1 MDDTDYALGRN
12 EDEYDRLVEQA
23 VLLRPLTE
31 RMLAAAG
38 LSSGMRVLD
47 VGCGVGDVSFLVS
60 EVVGPVGSVV
70 GVDLDA
76 EAVSLAERRRA
87 SLRVSNVAFYQ
98 ADVRAVEVNRLFD
111 AAVGRF
117 VLMYMRDPTSVLR
130 LIAERVRPGGVV
142 AFCEWC
148 ARPTTTASSS
158 DQPALAW
165 LQQALAETFRRSGAN
180 LEIGAEL
187 FGRMRDAGLEP
198 DPHPLAEIAVR
209 MDDPDTAYR
218 RWRSFARSM
227 LPKMI
232 EYGVTTDQH
241 ARNLIEV
248 QLRDELT
255 RPAAFV
261 PLSWL
266 TIGQTARKPRHDN
279 GDAESR
285 VSYG

>member
-1 MDDTDYALGRN
+1 MEDTDYALGRN
-12 EDEYDRLVEQA
+12 EDEYARLIEQA

-31 RMLAAAG
+31 RMLRSAG
-38 LSSGMRVLD
+38 VSFGMRVLD

-60 EVVGPVGSVV
+60 EIVGSEGSVV
-70 GVDLDA
+70 GVDIDA
-76 EAVSLAERRRA
+76 EALAFAEGRRA
-87 SLRVSNVAFYQ
+87 SLGLSNVAFQ
-98 ADVRAVEVNRLFD
+98 QGDARTVGSGRLFD

-117 VLMYMRDPTSVLR
+117 VLMYVRDATSVLR

-148 ARPTTTASSS
+148 ARPTTTATGT

-180 LEIGAEL
+180 LEIGTEL
-187 FGRMRDAGLEP
+187 FVRMRDAGLAP
-198 DPHPLAEIAVR
+198 DPSPLAEIAVR
-209 MDDPDTAYR
+209 MDDPDAAYR
-218 RWRSFARSM
+218 RWESFARSM
-227 LPKMI
+227 IPKMI
-232 EYGVTTDQH
+232 EYGITTEQD

-255 RPAAFV
+255 KPGAFV

-266 TIGQTARKPRHDN
+266 TIGQTARKP
-279 GDAESR
+279 AQ
-285 VSYG
+285 

>member
-1 MDDTDYALGRN
+1 MEDTDYALGRN
-12 EDEYDRLVEQA
+12 EDEYARLIEQA

-31 RMLAAAG
+31 RMLRAAG

-47 VGCGVGDVSFLVS
+47 IGCGVGDVSFLVS
-60 EVVGPVGSVV
+60 ELVGPEGSVV

-76 EAVSLAERRRA
+76 EALSLAERRRA
-87 SLRVSNVAFYQ
+87 SLRMPNVSFHQGDART
-98 ADVRAVEVNRLFD
+98 AEPNRLFD

-117 VLMYMRDPTSVLR
+117 VLMYMRDATSALR

-148 ARPTTTASSS
+148 ARPTTTASGS

-180 LEIGAEL
+180 LEIGTEL
-187 FGRMRDAGLEP
+187 FVRMRDAGLEP
-198 DPHPLAEIAVR
+198 DPSPLAEIAVR
-209 MDDPDTAYR
+209 MDDPETAYR
-218 RWRSFARSM
+218 RWQSFARSM

-232 EYGVTTDQH
+232 EYGITTEEH
-241 ARNLIEV
+241 ALNLIQF

-255 RPAAFV
+255 KPGAFV

-266 TIGQTARKPRHDN
+266 TIGQTARKP
-279 GDAESR
+279 AP
-285 VSYG
+285 